1 MKRLVLLA
9 LVGCDEG
16 ATPLGDARADAAA
29 VDASADAAGDARVD
43 AAVDAGVDAAA
54 DAGPPCAPGPLT
66 EHTVGGWTVAV
77 DTATGAWSATP
88 PGAQAPVL
96 RSPPACAPGLA
107 ATRGD
112 LGVRSAFGGF
122 LFDYN
127 PLEELLPVGAPEV
140 EAGVDLAL
148 RFGLTDGTEAVVR
161 FAPYGDGH
169 LRIGLEAEAT
179 GGMLH
184 FACAPEE
191 GFFGLGSQVV
201 GPDLR
206 GRRYPLWTQEQ
217 GISKP
222 ANGQPF
228 PVANIPEAAYAPL
241 GIWHSSAGFSAVIGH
256 DGFSALD
263 LCAAQEDRW
272 TLLSHRAL
280 PDFVLIGH
288 EAPADRLRSVAAII
302 GRPADPA
309 PWAFGPWNDA
319 VGGPDRLRQVATT
332 LRDNDIPSSAIW
344 SEDWIGGEQS
354 GAGFRLSYAWEWDP
368 AQYPDLPSD
377 IEWLHENGFAFLA
390 YFNPFVPQP
399 TRMWQEG
406 VDGGFLVKDAAG
418 ADLSFQ
424 DPAFRPAGLVDLTN
438 PDARAWFASYARTAL
453 VDLGIDGWMADFAE
467 WLPIAAQMAD
477 GRDGWAAHNPYPLQ
491 WQALNVEAMEAAHP
505 DPPWGQNDWTFF
517 SRSGWASINGGVT
530 APAFWAGDQNTDWDR
545 DDGFP
550 TIIPIGVHLGLSG
563 VHHYGSDIGG
573 YTSELNPHT
582 TKELFFRWASA
593 AAFHPLMRTHHGS
606 DECGNWSFDRDAETL
621 AHYRRWARIHTRLF
635 PQFYF
640 REDAFRGPLPTVRHP
655 WLVFPDDPAFW
666 RAPDQF
672 FVQDRILVAPVVEA
686 GATSRRVHVP
696 EEGMWPLLGTE
707 HLPEGPAAEPVLE
720 VEAAPTEIPAF
731 VRPGTVLTLLMEPLS
746 TLYGVNPPGLNNRD
760 DMPDLFTF
768 ALYPNRFGE
777 IEPQVLTFTGPALF
791 AVEGLVRAPDWS
803 MAELDGQP
811 LPPCGEPPCYDAD
824 RVRLDL
830 PQNGNLLTVGIAKIF
845 LPAGRYNIA
854 YAGEAFGDDRY
865 PTPLTDL
872 DPDIPPPCEV
882 P

>member
-1 MKRLVLLA
+1 MR
-9 LVGCDEG
+9 
-16 ATPLGDARADAAA
+16 P
-29 VDASADAAGDARVD
+29 
-43 AAVDAGVDAAA
+43 
-54 DAGPPCAPGPLT
+54 
-66 EHTVGGWTVAV
+66 
-77 DTATGAWSATP
+77 
-88 PGAQAPVL
+88 
-96 RSPPACAPGLA
+96 
-107 ATRGD
+107 
-112 LGVRSAFGGF
+112 
-122 LFDYN
+122 
-127 PLEELLPVGAPEV
+127 
-140 EAGVDLAL
+140 
-148 RFGLTDGTEAVVR
+148 
-161 FAPYGDGH
+161 
-169 LRIGLEAEAT
+169 
-179 GGMLH
+179 
-184 FACAPEE
+184 
-191 GFFGLGSQVV
+191 
-201 GPDLR
+201 
-206 GRRYPLWTQEQ
+206 
-217 GISKP
+217 
-222 ANGQPF
+222 
-228 PVANIPEAAYAPL
+228 
-241 GIWHSSAGFSAVIGH
+241 
-256 DGFSALD
+256 
-263 LCAAQEDRW
+263 
-272 TLLSHRAL
+272 
-280 PDFVLIGH
+280 
-288 EAPADRLRSVAAII
+288 PADRLRSVAAII

-354 GAGFRLSYAWEWDP
+354 GARASGSATPGSGTPRSTP
-368 AQYPDLPSD
+368 ICPVISSGCTRT
-377 IEWLHENGFAFLA
+377 GFAFLA

-621 AHYRRWARIHTRLF
+621 AHYRRWARIHTRL
-635 PQFYF
+635 
-640 REDAFRGPLPTVRHP
+640 PLFQRLATEAAESGLPLVRHP
-655 WLVFPDDPAFW
+655 WLVAPEYPALWTGTPDL
-666 RAPDQF
+666 F
-672 FVQDRILVAPVVEA
+672 FLGDDILVAPVVTE
-686 GATSRRVHVP
+686 GATERSLTIP
-696 EEGMWPLLGTE
+696 GAGWWPLFGEAPLGTT
-707 HLPEGPAAEPVLE
+707 PSPDGTVTVL
-720 VEAAPTEIPAF
+720 VQAAPTELPAF
-731 VRPGTVLTLLMEPLS
+731 VRPGRVVPLTRHVVDSYYGATEPDITDRADTTGR
-746 TLYGVNPPGLNNRD
+746 TL
-760 DMPDLFTF
+760 
-768 ALYPNRFGE
+768 ALYPDASGAIAAYSIGDITLDATSLGVTTDLRNATWEGKALSPCTLVSPVPPCATE
-777 IEPQVLTFTGPALF
+777 AGALVVPPGVLKSGAATLTLGGPAK
-791 AVEGLVRAPDWS
+791 AGPT
-803 MAELDGQP
+803 ELA
-811 LPPCGEPPCYDAD
+811 L
-824 RVRLDL
+824 
-830 PQNGNLLTVGIAKIF
+830 
-845 LPAGRYNIA
+845 AGR
-854 YAGEAFGDDRY
+854 AFGPLAD

-872 DPDIPPPCEV
+872 APDVPPPCE
-882 P
+882 

>member
-1 MKRLVLLA
+1 MH
-9 LVGCDEG
+9 
-16 ATPLGDARADAAA
+16 ARMTAV

-43 AAVDAGVDAAA
+43 ATVDVGVDAAA
-54 DAGPPCAPGPLT
+54 DAGPPCTPGPLT

-280 PDFVLIGH
+280 PDFPPTAC
-288 EAPADRLRSVAAII
+288 APS
-302 GRPADPA
+302 P
-309 PWAFGPWNDA
+309 
-319 VGGPDRLRQVATT
+319 
-332 LRDNDIPSSAIW
+332 PSSAARPTPPPGPLGPGTTRW
-344 SEDWIGGEQS
+344 AARAPAPGRRPPCATTASPPRPS
-354 GAGFRLSYAWEWDP
+354 GARTGSAASRAGRGFRLSYAWEWDP

-377 IEWLHENGFAFLA
+377 IEWLHARLRVSGLL
-390 YFNPFVPQP
+390 QP
-399 TRMWQEG
+399 LRARHHAHVG
-406 VDGGFLVKDAAG
+406 RGRGGRLSRERRRGRGPLV
-418 ADLSFQ
+418 SI
-424 DPAFRPAGLVDLTN
+424 PAFRPAGLVDLTN
-438 PDARAWFASYARTAL
+438 PDGRAWLPAICARP

-467 WLPIAAQMAD
+467 WLPIGPRWPTAAMA
-477 GRDGWAAHNPYPLQ
+477 GLAHNPYPLQ

-545 DDGFP
+545 DDGLP